1 MPAPIG
7 DEQNIHTKGAAMTV
21 SRARNLATSGLL
33 VAAFLMAAASD
44 AKEDDQKLVS
54 RPAVSA
60 PRDARPFVSFGCY
73 QCHGYVGQGGSSGP
87 RLSAAMPYEGFQ
99 QIVRFPYG
107 GMPAYPPEL
116 LRDEDLR
123 AIYSYIKS
131 LPPAP
136 ELKDLPLLY
145 DTSKRAGSR

>member
-1 MPAPIG
+1 
-7 DEQNIHTKGAAMTV
+7 MTV
-21 SRARNLATSGLL
+21 SRARHLATSGLL
-33 VAAFLMAAASD
+33 VAVCLVAAASD
-44 AKEDDQKLVS
+44 AKEGDQKIVS

-73 QCHGYVGQGGSSGP
+73 QCHGYVGQGANSGP
-87 RLSAAMPYEGFQ
+87 RLSADMPYEGFQ

-107 GMPAYPPEL
+107 GMPAYPREL

>member
-1 MPAPIG
+1 M
-7 DEQNIHTKGAAMTV
+7 KGIAMKV
-21 SRARNLATSGLL
+21 SRAHSLATSGFL
-33 VAAFLMAAASD
+33 VAAFLMAVASD
-44 AKEDDQKLVS
+44 AKEGDPKIVS

-87 RLSAAMPYEGFQ
+87 RLSAVMPYEGFQ
-99 QIVRFPYG
+99 RIVRFPYG
-107 GMPAYPPEL
+107 GMPAYPREL
-116 LRDEDLR
+116 LADEDLR
-123 AIYSYIKS
+123 AIYSYLKS

-145 DTSKRAGSR
+145 DTSNRAGSR